1 MSTELKTTPPM
12 FFIGSNVVGHF
23 WTTDPED
30 QFQDEYAGI
39 RLVLQHRTYP
49 NIRYRYMHFIN
60 DIKEYHR
67 TAVPETPVGSPTHD
81 ESGKV
86 IYWVR
91 LRLTDAPAPVVVV
104 TDTGASVLS
113 GKDAELK
120 VLGPNTSK
128 IDACFSEF
136 EKLAGR
142 DVKAGTPILLSVEG
156 MNKCGDSDA
165 VINETVTLNT
175 LPRVIPR
182 DQTSFLEISVIDK
195 EHSTDSFIREHGSLG
210 GIQGGKQSVPNI
222 QGIPKKKHKGL
233 QIKHANITDN
243 PRGLTRAF
251 GAAPKAGLSRTEGNR
266 IRVMRA
272 LLEQSHTCDEL
283 EQMLSLPH
291 QTCSAV
297 LRGLSRQ
304 GFIYQYGRHRVT
316 RAGGWAGVWSVPT
329 RVVETK
335 THVDNHNKKIFTYVC
350 TGKEESVE
358 YTIPLAHAGAGE
370 ENSEGEVEIAI
381 THIPVRATQAPPVI
395 TVPAEQLPDEKLW
408 YRAEIEA
415 GTVANPETR
424 VLIRMLYLGAVVE
437 VTPMQDVVTGTEYGV
452 RAERE
457 YVPGYGATVSA
468 GGHVTNITPNPDL
481 QELLEDCIDFIAGSQ
496 LQSKHPHVPV
506 LEITTT
512 QHGPSLRMQPP
523 VVAVY
528 VYGHGETGNF
538 IADEDEDE
546 DDIGN
551 LFGEEFALGWF
562 LLPQNVGRCIDN
574 EISGLTS
581 QYHLIPSDFRS
592 NSFTADF
599 IDRDAEGCVSHSI
612 RVREIMHST
621 SPFC

>member
-12 FFIGSNVVGHF
+12 FFIGSNETGHF

-39 RLVLQHRTYP
+39 RVVLQHRTYP
-49 NIRYRYMHFIN
+49 NTRNRYMQFLR
-60 DIKEYHR
+60 DIRDYHH
-67 TAVPETPVGSPTHD
+67 TAVPEIPVGSPTHD
-81 ESGKV
+81 ESGKA

-142 DVKAGTPILLSVEG
+142 DVEAGTPILLRVEG
-156 MNKCGDSDA
+156 MDESAGDA
-165 VINETVTLNT
+165 IAIENVTLNK

-210 GIQGGKQSVPNI
+210 GIQGDKQSVPNI
-222 QGIPKKKHKGL
+222 QSIQKKKHKGL

-272 LLEQSHTCDEL
+272 LLEQTHTCDEL

-335 THVDNHNKKIFTYVC
+335 THVDNHNKKILTYVC

-370 ENSEGEVEIAI
+370 ENSEGEVEIAV
-381 THIPVRATQAPPVI
+381 THIPVRATKAPPVI
-395 TVPAEQLPDEKLW
+395 TVPADQLPDEKLW

-415 GTVANPETR
+415 GTEKAPETR
-424 VLIRMLYLGAVVE
+424 VTIRMLYRGAIAD
-437 VTPMQDVVTGTEYGV
+437 VTPMVNVVTGTEYGV
-452 RAERE
+452 RSERD
-457 YVPGYGATVSA
+457 YVPGYGATITA
-468 GGHVTNITPNPDL
+468 GGHVTNITPDPEL
-481 QELLEDCIDFIAGSQ
+481 QELLEACIDFISESQ
-496 LQSKHPHVPV
+496 LPSKHPHVPV

-512 QHGPSLRMQPP
+512 QHGPNLRLQPP
-523 VVAVY
+523 VVTAY
-528 VYGHGETGNF
+528 VYGYGETGNF
-538 IADEDEDE
+538 IADDEEDA
-546 DDIGN
+546 DDFV
-551 LFGEEFALGWF
+551 FGDEFAYGWF

-581 QYHLIPSDFRS
+581 QYHLIPGDFRS
-592 NSFTADF
+592 NGFTADF